1 LSALAPIAA
10 LIAVLLAGCSG
21 GGTDKAPVVTAAQL
35 PQLLPAADEVS
46 AAIDVASLGVGENEA
61 LTQAFEGIDLPAGL
75 EWYAY
80 SYSAGDSNAD
90 ADWSAVGVLLVL
102 VPTESDGVRLLDDLT
117 VDDPTADRGWS
128 EAEIGGA
135 AAARVQ
141 QIGPNDGFTGDVLIA
156 RSGTLLIDLFIIG
169 SADVAQAGAARRL
182 VEGVLERA
190 AQAGE

>member
-1 LSALAPIAA
+1 M
-10 LIAVLLAGCSG
+10 
-21 GGTDKAPVVTAAQL
+21 TAAQL

-46 AAIDVASLGVGENEA
+46 AAIGVASLEAGENEA

-102 VPTESDGVRLLDDLT
+102 VPTESDAVRLLDDLT
-117 VDDPTADRGWS
+117 VGDPTADRGWS

-141 QIGPNDGFTGDVLIA
+141 QIGPNDSFTGDVLVA

-169 SADVAQAGAARRL
+169 AADVARAGAAQSL
-182 VEGVLERA
+182 VEGVVKRA